1 MVAEMDPIAEVFP
14 HPLLPPI
21 IGIPTYESI
30 AELHIQLNANAAS
43 VQSNLG
49 DGQLGLLPL
58 TVSPAVYNTLS
69 AIPFIAP
76 VNPGTTPNIPAGTTA
91 AVASRLVRQFSY
103 DTKIFRE
110 YNATDH
116 ALKQQII
123 GCINRIYLRTLSHP
137 VTGFANITTRHM
149 LQHLYRSYG
158 RINPAALL
166 ANDSTMKTAYDP
178 NQPIEGFIDQI
189 EDCVAFADAGLAPY
203 TVPQIISTA
212 YTLMFNTS
220 MFPDA
225 CRVWRRRALID
236 QTWANFKLDFIE
248 AHQEYRDCQA
258 TSTQAGY
265 HSAHSALEIE
275 QANAAFEAI
284 QTETA
289 LALANLATATA
300 SDRSSVAS
308 LTTTNSSLTSDL
320 TSATSKLSVALSDIA
335 TLKRE
340 LAALR
345 PTTTNTRNQEPPKPW
360 TPNTSYCW
368 THVYKVARSHTSAT
382 CTYRHNGHR
391 NSATRANTM
400 GGSQL
405 GKPTNT

>member
-1 MVAEMDPIAEVFP
+1 
-14 HPLLPPI
+14 
-21 IGIPTYESI
+21 
-30 AELHIQLNANAAS
+30 

-58 TVSPAVYNTLS
+58 TVSPEVYNTLS
-69 AIPFIAP
+69 AVPFIAP
-76 VNPGTTPNIPAGTTA
+76 VNPGTTSNIPAGTTA
-91 AVASRLVRQFSY
+91 AAASRLVRQFSY

-110 YNATDH
+110 YNATDN

-123 GCINRIYLRTLSHP
+123 RCINRIDLRTLSHP
-137 VTGFANITTRHM
+137 VTGFSNITTRMM

-166 ANDSTMKTAYDP
+166 VNDSTMKTAYDP
-178 NQPIEGFIDQI
+178 NQPIEAFIDQ
-189 EDCVAFADAGLAPY
+189 FADAGLAPY

-236 QTWANFKLDFIE
+236 HTWANFKLDFIE

-265 HSAHSALEIE
+265 QSAHSALEIE

-284 QTETA
+284 QTKTT

-300 SDRSSVAS
+300 SDRSSVAN

-335 TLKRE
+335 TLERE
-340 LAALR
+340 LATLCS
-345 PTTTNTRNQEPPKPW
+345 TTTNTPNKQSQTRQPW

-368 THVYKVARSHTSAT
+368 THGYKAARSHTSAA
-382 CTYRHNGHR
+382 CTHRQDGHQ
-391 NSATRANTM
+391 NCATRTNNM
-400 GGSQL
+400 GGSQR

>member
-1 MVAEMDPIAEVFP
+1 MVAKMDPIAEVFP

-21 IGIPTYESI
+21 IGIPTYELI
-30 AELHIQLNANAAS
+30 AELHIQLKGNAAS

-49 DGQLGLLPL
+49 DGQPGLLH
-58 TVSPAVYNTLS
+58 
-69 AIPFIAP
+69 P

-103 DTKIFRE
+103 DTIIFRE
-110 YNATDH
+110 YNATDN

-137 VTGFANITTRHM
+137 VTGFANITTRLM
-149 LQHLYRSYG
+149 LQEHLYCSYG

-166 ANDSTMKTAYDP
+166 ANDSTMKTAYAPD
-178 NQPIEGFIDQI
+178 QLIEAFIDQI

-225 CRVWRRRALID
+225 CCVWQRRALID
-236 QTWANFKLDFIE
+236 HTWANFKLDFIE
-248 AHQEYRDCQA
+248 AHQEYRNCQA
-258 TSTQAGY
+258 TLTQAGY

-275 QANAAFEAI
+275 QANAAFKAI
-284 QTETA
+284 QTKTA

-300 SDRSSVAS
+300 PDRSSVAN
-308 LTTTNSSLTSDL
+308 LTTTKSSLTSDL
-320 TSATSKLSVALSDIA
+320 TSATSKLYVALSNIA

-340 LAALR
+340 LATLR
-345 PTTTNTRNQEPPKPW
+345 STTTNTTNERSQTRQHPLPGWSPKLGHTYQQHGRLPTWKTNQHLMVPE
-360 TPNTSYCW
+360 
-368 THVYKVARSHTSAT
+368 
-382 CTYRHNGHR
+382 
-391 NSATRANTM
+391 
-400 GGSQL
+400 
-405 GKPTNT
+405 

>member
-1 MVAEMDPIAEVFP
+1 
-14 HPLLPPI
+14 
-21 IGIPTYESI
+21 
-30 AELHIQLNANAAS
+30 
-43 VQSNLG
+43 
-49 DGQLGLLPL
+49 
-58 TVSPAVYNTLS
+58 
-69 AIPFIAP
+69 
-76 VNPGTTPNIPAGTTA
+76 
-91 AVASRLVRQFSY
+91 
-103 DTKIFRE
+103 
-110 YNATDH
+110 
-116 ALKQQII
+116 
-123 GCINRIYLRTLSHP
+123 
-137 VTGFANITTRHM
+137 M

-178 NQPIEGFIDQI
+178 NQPIEAFIDQI

-236 QTWANFKLDFIE
+236 HTWANFKLDFIE

-258 TSTQAGY
+258 TPTQAGY
-265 HSAHSALEIE
+265 QSAHSALEIE

-284 QTETA
+284 QTKTT

-300 SDRSSVAS
+300 SDRSSVAN
-308 LTTTNSSLTSDL
+308 LTTINSSLTSDL

-340 LAALR
+340 LATLR
-345 PTTTNTRNQEPPKPW
+345 STTTNTPNERSQTRQPP
-360 TPNTSYCW
+360 
-368 THVYKVARSHTSAT
+368 
-382 CTYRHNGHR
+382 
-391 NSATRANTM
+391 
-400 GGSQL
+400 
-405 GKPTNT
+405 